1 MIRLNYTFYSE
12 YPLTS
17 KVASPDAPTLCMTAY
32 SNPDTILYLDDINRA
47 ITINERLIDTVTD
60 YDGFYYKKSGKYKNT
75 IRLGMY
81 TIPRKQALCRG

>member
-1 MIRLNYTFYSE
+1 MIRFNYTFYSE

-32 SNPDTILYLDDINRA
+32 SDPDTTLYLDDINRA

-60 YDGFYYKKSGKYKNT
+60 YGGFNYKKSEKYKNT

-81 TIPRKQALCRG
+81 TVPGKQALCRG